1 MPAKAAGWTAVLAAA
16 AALGAAQVRTPAQ
29 APAYKGILVPVNPE
43 INRIT
48 HPTPALELV
57 FDKLADLERGR
68 PGQTVIFHL
77 GDSHIEAGFLTGVVR
92 AGLQER
98 FGDAGRG
105 CVKPTVL
112 GVFPKKRLSSIVV
125 RQDVKAVR
133 LGAGYKADEPGR
145 GFNGLM
151 VYHDKGYE
159 YLDFD
164 VLDADNRVL
173 AKIPAG
179 RPRGWPGSGGI
190 QVSSVELPG
199 LYRSV
204 VLRAAAGTD
213 RPGARYAQLY
223 GLSLESGTS
232 GVVYHSYGINGGNC
246 DTMLRSAYLHK
257 QLERVQPDLIIVSLG
272 TNDASTP
279 LFRREDFAAR
289 LEALLDRIRSLTPH
303 AAILLTTAPD
313 SYFPRLRRRPAR
325 PNPNM
330 AVVRDVIAGT
340 AAARDCAYWDLFS
353 LMGGTGSMKL
363 WRESALANYDN
374 IHFTKEGYQR
384 QGRMLLDALMREYE
398 SHAAARPR

>member
-1 MPAKAAGWTAVLAAA
+1 VPARLTGWA
-16 AALGAAQVRTPAQ
+16 AALAAIVLCAGPAWPQTP

-43 INRIT
+43 INRIAN
-48 HPTPALELV
+48 PTPALRLV
-57 FDKLADLERGR
+57 FDKLRDLEQGK

-77 GDSHIEAGFLTGVVR
+77 GDSHIEAGFLPGVVR

-105 CVKPTVL
+105 CVKPSVL
-112 GVFPKKRLSSIVV
+112 GVYPKKRLSSIVV

-145 GFNGLM
+145 GFSGLM
-151 VYHDKGYE
+151 VYHDKGFE

-173 AKIPAG
+173 ARIPSG
-179 RPRGWPGSGGI
+179 RPRDWPGAGGI
-190 QVSSVELPG
+190 QVSSIELPG
-199 LYRSV
+199 IYRQV
-204 VLRAAAGTD
+204 VLRAAVNPQ

-232 GVVYHSYGINGGNC
+232 GVVYHSYGVNGGNC

-257 QLERVQPDLIIVSLG
+257 QLERVQPDLVIVSLG

-279 LFRREDFAAR
+279 LFRRADFATR
-289 LEALLDRIRSLTPH
+289 LEALLDRIRSTIPH

-313 SYFPRLRRRPAR
+313 SYYPRLRRRPAR

-330 AVVRDVIAGT
+330 AVVRSVIAET
-340 AAARDCAYWDLFS
+340 AAARGCAYWDLFT
-353 LMGGTGSMKL
+353 LMGGEGSMKL

-384 QGRMLLDALMREYE
+384 QGRMLLEALMREYE
-398 SHAAARPR
+398 SHAASRPR